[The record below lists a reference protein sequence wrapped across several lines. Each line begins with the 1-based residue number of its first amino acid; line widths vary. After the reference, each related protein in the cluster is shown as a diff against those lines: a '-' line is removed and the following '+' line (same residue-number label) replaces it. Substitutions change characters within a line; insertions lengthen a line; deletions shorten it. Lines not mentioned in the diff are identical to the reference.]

1 MHVGRAVRVLLSHTV
16 SERLVQIK
24 YYELFGVFLEG
35 QVNLSGL
42 NLFISV
48 LLQVLEEAYRLEN
61 MDGEFS
67 EDGPL
72 QLLLL
77 DHSLLLAFVVVIS
90 EDVRWHRR
98 GELSDQVRQLIGF
111 AGLPF
116 RLGRSATVAV
126 L

>member
-1 MHVGRAVRVLLSHTV
+1 MHVGRAVRVLLSDTV
-16 SERLVQIK
+16 SKSLIQIK
-24 YYELFGVFLEG
+24 YYELFCVFLEG
-35 QVNLSGL
+35 QVNLSGF

-48 LLQVLEEAYRLEN
+48 LLQVLEEANRLEN
-61 MDGEFS
+61 MDCEFS

-77 DHSLLLAFVVVIS
+77 YHSLLLAFVVVIS
-90 EDVRWHRR
+90 EDVGRHGR
-98 GELSDQVRQLIGF
+98 GELSDQVRQLVCF